1 MSGKFISDWSR
12 PNKASMSQSIRDKLH
27 PVPFRDRLSQT
38 IFRLNSVRKKLENSH
53 LKMEQKHKTLFHKTV
68 QAQEAKNSTTAVMY
82 ANECAQVRKMAQSIV
97 ASQLALEQVVL
108 RLETVTDF
116 GDIAA
121 EIGPTASIV
130 RAVRGRLA
138 GVVPEVSMQ
147 LGSISQTLDSL
158 VLETGQATEY
168 SWSSIASGE
177 EAEKILAEAG
187 TIAEQKIRDGF
198 PELPST
204 AAEKGLRPL

>member
-1 MSGKFISDWSR
+1 MSGNFISDWSR
-12 PNKASMSQSIRDKLH
+12 PNKVSLTQNIRDKLH

-38 IFRLNSVRKKLENSH
+38 VFRLNSVRKKLENSH
-53 LKMEQKHKTLFHKTV
+53 LKMEQKHKALFHKTV
-68 QAQEAKNSTTAVMY
+68 KAQETRNSTTAVMY

-116 GDIAA
+116 GDIAS

-130 RAVRGRLA
+130 RSIRGRLA

-168 SWSSIASGE
+168 S
-177 EAEKILAEAG
+177 
-187 TIAEQKIRDGF
+187 
-198 PELPST
+198 
-204 AAEKGLRPL
+204 

>member
-1 MSGKFISDWSR
+1 
-12 PNKASMSQSIRDKLH
+12 
-27 PVPFRDRLSQT
+27 
-38 IFRLNSVRKKLENSH
+38 
-53 LKMEQKHKTLFHKTV
+53 
-68 QAQEAKNSTTAVMY
+68 MY

-97 ASQLALEQVVL
+97 ASQLALEQGVL

>member
-1 MSGKFISDWSR
+1 
-12 PNKASMSQSIRDKLH
+12 
-27 PVPFRDRLSQT
+27 
-38 IFRLNSVRKKLENSH
+38 
-53 LKMEQKHKTLFHKTV
+53 
-68 QAQEAKNSTTAVMY
+68 
-82 ANECAQVRKMAQSIV
+82 
-97 ASQLALEQVVL
+97 
-108 RLETVTDF
+108 
-116 GDIAA
+116 
-121 EIGPTASIV
+121 
-130 RAVRGRLA
+130 
-138 GVVPEVSMQ
+138 MQ

-168 SWSSIASGE
+168 SWNSIASGE